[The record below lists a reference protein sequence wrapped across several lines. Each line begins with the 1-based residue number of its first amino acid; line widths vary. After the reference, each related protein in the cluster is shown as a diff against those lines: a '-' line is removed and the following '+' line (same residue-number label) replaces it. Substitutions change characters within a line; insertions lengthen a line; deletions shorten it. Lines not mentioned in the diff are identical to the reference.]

1 MLLRGLQKTTL
12 LDFPGNVACTVF
24 TGGCNFRCPFCHN
37 ASLIENLPSDE
48 RLSEENFFAF
58 LEKRKGLTD
67 GVCITGGEPLLQ
79 KDILPFIKRIKE
91 MGFLVKLDTNGSYPA
106 ALKALVEEGLLD
118 YVAMDI
124 KNAPDAYLET
134 AGTEKDILPL
144 VEESVAFLKT
154 GRVPY
159 EFRTTVVKGLHDEAR
174 MKEIG
179 RWLGDVPHYFIQN
192 FSDAGEVLTDGLS
205 GFIPSELEGLLLAVK
220 EYVPNAKIRG
230 L

>member
-124 KNAPDAYLET
+124 KNAPDAYLKT
-134 AGTEKDILPL
+134 AGTAKDILPL
-144 VEESVAFLKT
+144 IEESVAFLKT

-179 RWLGDVPHYFIQN
+179 RWLGDVPRYFIQN

>member
-124 KNAPDAYLET
+124 KNAPDAYLKT
-134 AGTEKDILPL
+134 AGTAKDILPSI
-144 VEESVAFLKT
+144 EESVAFLKT

-179 RWLGDVPHYFIQN
+179 RWLGDVPRYFIQN

-220 EYVPNAKIRG
+220 EYIPNAKIRG

>member
-37 ASLIENLPSDE
+37 ASLIENLSSDE
-48 RLSEENFFAF
+48 RLSKENFFAF

-91 MGFLVKLDTNGSYPA
+91 MGFLVKLDTNGSYPS
-106 ALKALVEEGLLD
+106 ALRSLVEEGLLD

-124 KNAPDAYLET
+124 KNAKSAYLET
-134 AGTEKDILPL
+134 AGTEKDILPAI
-144 VEESVAFLKT
+144 EESVSFLKS

-159 EFRTTVVKGLHDEAR
+159 EFRTTVVKGFHTEER

-179 RWLGDVPHYFIQN
+179 LWLGDVPHYFIQN
-192 FSDAGEVLTDGLS
+192 FSDAGEVLTGGLS
-205 GFIPSELEGLLLAVK
+205 GFTPSELNALLAAVTP
-220 EYVPNAKIRG
+220 YIPNAKVRG